1 MLQKNKKI
9 KKQEMNKGAFPWF
22 QTAKW
27 RLEILLV
34 SGLTLNTEPVD
45 EINSSVCIT
54 WERKGDCEF
63 RSHLETVKITFPLW

>member
-1 MLQKNKKI
+1 MLQKKN

-22 QTAKW
+22 QNEKW